1 MFHKVVRQH
10 MQGVVGFL
18 IKTYV
23 KFTKESFTK
32 KCLYRLRFDRIMAM
46 SLWPHCFGPP
56 CMSVC
61 LLQVGFLS
69 KQLNE
74 LSWFLARE
82 LTSTYPTL
90 CCKEI
95 CAPQKI
101 RYFSLW
107 NFVPNSFAMTD
118 QSCCQQNSLIVKLVD
133 HTYSSRWSMHVV
145 HNISVDRS
153 NAAAPLLWF
162 VLDLFCNCSYGL
174 QQLTR
179 FRLTAYFWMVHL
191 Q

>member
-1 MFHKVVRQH
+1 

-32 KCLYRLRFDRIMAM
+32 KFLYRLRFDRIMAM

-69 KQLNE
+69 KRLNE
-74 LSWFLARE
+74 LSWFLAWE

-95 CAPQKI
+95 CASQKI

-153 NAAAPLLWF
+153 NAAAPLL
-162 VLDLFCNCSYGL
+162 
-174 QQLTR
+174 
-179 FRLTAYFWMVHL
+179 
-191 Q
+191 